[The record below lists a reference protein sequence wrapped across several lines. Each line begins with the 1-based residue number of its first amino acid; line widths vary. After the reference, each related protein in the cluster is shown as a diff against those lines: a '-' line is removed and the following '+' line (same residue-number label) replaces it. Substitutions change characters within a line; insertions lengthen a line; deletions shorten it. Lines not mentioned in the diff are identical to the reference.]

1 MSEQTTRDKQNP
13 MTPQELRERM
23 LEELEAGK
31 KAIADLSEEELE
43 AVAGGGVPWKSIV
56 KWGGRAFDVAT
67 LGGVAVGLGSAIKK
81 NL

>member
-1 MSEQTTRDKQNP
+1 MSEQTTRDEQNP

-43 AVAGGGVPWKSIV
+43 AVAGGGVPWKSII

-67 LGGVAVGLGSAIKK
+67 LGGVAVGLGHQIKK